1 MWSSDLLLTQF
12 RILAQPGF
20 TLRLLLQNALRLPLV
35 AGRLN
40 QVVTIDV
47 PGIGD
52 NQRIIAV

>member
-1 MWSSDLLLTQF
+1 M
-12 RILAQPGF
+12 
-20 TLRLLLQNALRLPLV
+20 RLLLQNALRLPLV